1 MNEHDLLSK
10 SIPRPKVSRGFLI
23 TVGILAILAVVGKP
37 VLQWGKVQYD
47 AYKASTTDLTASEP
61 KYQELLKVI
70 QANQRPNSRTNSGN
84 INAKNDLSNP
94 EKIFQTAL
102 SRDLLGR
109 SSLYEPNTSNGKL
122 ACARMVNMVLDRA
135 LGYQIGQNTLYVPS
149 IVADLDKGQGKRIDQ
164 KQAVRGDIAI
174 ANGTDYTNGQWHIG
188 ICMNYGCSLILSN
201 SPFQSEFSWLTGTTF
216 EGAFD
221 QYPGKTTFYRIL
233 QH

>member
-1 MNEHDLLSK
+1 MNEHELLPK
-10 SIPRPKVSRGFLI
+10 SITRPKVSRGFLI
-23 TVGILAILAVVGKP
+23 TVGFLAILAVVGKP

-47 AYKASTTDLTASEP
+47 AYKASTTDLKASET

-70 QANQRPNSRTNSGN
+70 QANQRSNSGRNSGN
-84 INAKNDLSNP
+84 TDTKNDLNTP

-135 LGYQIGQNTLYVPS
+135 LGYQVGQNTLYVPS
-149 IVADLDKGQGKRIDQ
+149 IVADLDQGRGRRIDQ
-164 KQAVRGDIAI
+164 QQAVRGDIAI

-188 ICMNYGCSLILSN
+188 ICMNDGCSLILSN

-221 QYPGKTTFYRIL
+221 QYSGKTTFYRIL

>member
-1 MNEHDLLSK
+1 MNEHDLLPK
-10 SIPRPKVSRGFLI
+10 SVTRPKVSKGFLI
-23 TVGILAILAVVGKP
+23 SVGILAILAVVGKP
-37 VLQWGKVQYD
+37 VMQWGKFQYD
-47 AYKASTTDLTASEP
+47 AYKASTTNLKASET
-61 KYQELLKVI
+61 KYQELRKVI
-70 QANQRPNSRTNSGN
+70 QANQHPNSGRNSGKTDL
-84 INAKNDLSNP
+84 KNDLKTP

-135 LGYQIGQNTLYVPS
+135 LGHQVGQNTLYVPS

-174 ANGTDYTNGQWHIG
+174 ANGTDYTNGHWHIG
-188 ICMNYGCSLILSN
+188 ICMNDGCSLILSN